1 MNVMNDTSQQDTPAT
16 PDSDPDPGFNR
27 DGLRTLTS
35 MRRSSDDR
43 IVAGVCGGVA
53 RHLNVDPIIVRI
65 AVVVLTF
72 VGLSGLILYLAV
84 WLLVPADDEPQSV
97 AADWFNLERNEEQ
110 VRTVGLFVA
119 LVLAVAAVVGD
130 NGWGL
135 WWLGW
140 WVVPAAFLFWLFV
153 VRPRRRRQ
161 WLESGAAV
169 TPPYPPPAAGS
180 SEAHVAEYTAW
191 KTQQVLNRKRARFER
206 RRESRILTGLTLSVI
221 LIAEAVTL
229 LVDQT
234 VVKVPGT
241 TYIAVAIA
249 VVAVGCLVGTVWGN
263 AGGLITIGTLLTLAL
278 AAASLEAYGPV
289 GRQAFT
295 PQSAAT
301 VRSSYGHG
309 IGELELD
316 LSEVSRPADLIGRT
330 VTVRAGAG
338 RTVVYLPDDLPVS
351 ADIRLHAGQVT
362 VFGREWRGPDN
373 SRKVRDGNGPGLNL
387 VINQRV
393 GDVEVVRRSDTESSD
408 APEAPE
414 APQAPKA
421 APNAV
426 SSFVTQRFTQA
437 EEIHS

>member
-153 VRPRRRRQ
+153 VRPRRR
-161 WLESGAAV
+161 AADV
-169 TPPYPPPAAGS
+169 PTYPPPAPGTT
-180 SEAHVAEYTAW
+180 EAHVAEYTAW
-191 KTQQVLNRKRARFER
+191 KTEQVLARKRARAER
-206 RRESRILTGLTLSVI
+206 RHESRILTGLTLSVV
-221 LIAEAVTL
+221 LIAEAITL

-241 TYIAVAIA
+241 TYIAVALAA
-249 VVAVGCLVGTVWGN
+249 VALGCLVGTVWGN
-263 AGGLITIGTLLTLAL
+263 PGTLISIGVLLTLAL
-278 AAASLEAYGPV
+278 AAASLESYGPI
-289 GRQAFT
+289 GRQEFT
-295 PQSAAT
+295 PQSAKT
-301 VRSSYGHG
+301 VRASYGHG
-309 IGELELD
+309 IGELQLD
-316 LSEVSRPADLIGRT
+316 LSEVSRPADLVGRT

-351 ADIRLHAGQVT
+351 ADIRLRAGQVT
-362 VFGREWRGPDN
+362 VFGQQWHGPDN
-373 SRKVRDGNGPGLNL
+373 SRQVTDGNGPGLKL
-387 VINQRV
+387 VIKQKV
-393 GDVEVVRRSDTESSD
+393 GDVEVVRRSDTETQD
-408 APEAPE
+408 APPAKPAP
-414 APQAPKA
+414 PA
-421 APNAV
+421 APH
-426 SSFVTQRFTQA
+426 SPTA
-437 EEIHS
+437 EETQP